1 MCLMIIYILYQST
14 MSSTSQIQST
24 INIIL
29 TIYLQ
34 FYSFWY
40 SASLSNVNVPTNS
53 PMILNEKVTIQPDH
67 FIHYLAEKLPE
78 IFVKFQTEN
87 SSSDPIDEVEKK
99 RKLLLSSLL
108 HNYLQTMSQM
118 QASTQVIKDEN
129 NTKLCTSSCSASTNT

>member
-1 MCLMIIYILYQST
+1 
-14 MSSTSQIQST
+14 
-24 INIIL
+24 
-29 TIYLQ
+29 
-34 FYSFWY
+34 
-40 SASLSNVNVPTNS
+40 
-53 PMILNEKVTIQPDH
+53 MILNEKVTIQPDH